1 MEAGQESSDDK
12 VSGSVIH
19 CKKEMLLKVLK
30 KCLTHLPFH
39 LGVFI
44 CCSRSSYLFNNRSDC
59 EGIRFGDNFPNCHGS
74 YFAGTC
80 AP

>member
-12 VSGSVIH
+12 VNGSVIH
-19 CKKEMLLKVLK
+19 CKKEMLFKVLK

-44 CCSRSSYLFNNRSDC
+44 CYSRSSYLFNNRSDC

-74 YFAGTC
+74 YFVGTC

>member
-12 VSGSVIH
+12 VSESVIH

-44 CCSRSSYLFNNRSDC
+44 YCSWSSYLFNNRSDC
-59 EGIRFGDNFPNCHGS
+59 EGIQKVRR
-74 YFAGTC
+74 
-80 AP
+80 